1 MVIYFK
7 NFFYEFMLFIY
18 LSYIY
23 FMSKKKTGILLINL
37 GSPKD
42 LTKKSVREYLKV
54 FLSDDYVL
62 DLPKIL
68 QQIILRVFILP
79 FRPKSTLEAYE
90 QIWTSEGSPL
100 ILSTESIAKK
110 LSSKTGWDVDFA
122 MRYEDPSIENALL
135 NFKNKGI
142 NKIIVISLY
151 PHNAMATTI
160 TTEME
165 TRIVANKVS
174 EDFELTFTKPFFD
187 NEIYINAV
195 SNSIKPFIE
204 KASFDKIIFSY
215 HGIPKRQ
222 AKKTDETG
230 EHCFSTGNCC
240 EVEGAGSKD
249 CYRSHTR
256 IASDL
261 TAKKLGLNDDQ
272 WEVAYQSR
280 LGPGWLTPFTDRR
293 LAELPEEGKN
303 NIAVLCP
310 SFISDCLETLE
321 EIDIRGRKTFF
332 DAGGKNMTYIPCLN
346 DSEDTITLL
355 ENLVK
360 SS

>member
-1 MVIYFK
+1 
-7 NFFYEFMLFIY
+7 
-18 LSYIY
+18 
-23 FMSKKKTGILLINL
+23 MSENTTGILLINL
-37 GSPKD
+37 GSPKK

-79 FRPKSTLEAYE
+79 FRPKKTLEAYE
-90 QIWTSEGSPL
+90 LIWTPEGSPL
-100 ILSTESIAKK
+100 IISTESIANK
-110 LSSKTGWDVDFA
+110 LSLKTGWDVDYA
-122 MRYEDPSIENALL
+122 MRYEEPSIENALL

-142 NKIIVISLY
+142 YKIIVISLY
-151 PHNAMATTI
+151 PHNALATTI

-165 TRIVANKVS
+165 TRIVANKLS
-174 EDFELTFTKPFFD
+174 EDFELVFTKPFFD
-187 NEIYINAV
+187 NEIYINAIA
-195 SNSIKPFIE
+195 NTIKPCIE
-204 KASFDKIIFSY
+204 KASFDKIVFSY

-230 EHCFSTGNCC
+230 EHCFSDSNCC
-240 EVEGAGSKD
+240 EIAGDGSKD

-261 TAKKLGLNDDQ
+261 TAKKLGLSDDQ

-280 LGPGWLTPFTDRR
+280 LGPGWLTPFTDKR
-293 LAELPEEGKN
+293 LAELPEEGKK

-332 DAGGKNMTYIPCLN
+332 DAGGEIMTYIPCLN
-346 DSEDTITLL
+346 DSEDTINLL

-360 SS
+360 SA

>member
-1 MVIYFK
+1 
-7 NFFYEFMLFIY
+7 
-18 LSYIY
+18 
-23 FMSKKKTGILLINL
+23 MSEKKTGVLLINL
-37 GSPKD
+37 GSPKE
-42 LTKKSVREYLKV
+42 LTKKSVKEYLRV

-62 DLPKIL
+62 DIPKIL
-68 QQIILRVFILP
+68 QQLILRFFILP
-79 FRPKSTLEAYE
+79 FRPKKTLEAYE
-90 QIWTSEGSPL
+90 LIWTPEGSPL

-110 LSSKTGWDVDFA
+110 LSQKTGWDVSYA
-122 MRYEDPSIENALL
+122 MRYEDPSIEKALV
-135 NFKNKGI
+135 NFKSKGI
-142 NKIIVISLY
+142 YNIIVISLY

-165 TRIVANKVS
+165 TRIVANKIS
-174 EDFELTFTKPFFD
+174 ENFELIFTKPFFD
-187 NEIYINAV
+187 NEIYINSL
-195 SNSIKPFIE
+195 SNSIKPYIE
-204 KASFDKIIFSY
+204 KSSFDKIIFSY

-230 EHCFSTGNCC
+230 DHCFSTGNCC
-240 EVEGAGSKD
+240 EVESEGSKD

-261 TAKKLGLNDDQ
+261 TAKKLGLNEDQ

-280 LGPGWLTPFTDRR
+280 IGPGWLTPFTDKR
-293 LAELPEEGKN
+293 LAELPEEGKE
-303 NIAVLCP
+303 NIAILCP

-346 DSEDTITLL
+346 DSDETVTLL

-360 SS
+360 AS

>member
-1 MVIYFK
+1 
-7 NFFYEFMLFIY
+7 
-18 LSYIY
+18 
-23 FMSKKKTGILLINL
+23 MSKNKTGVLLINL
-37 GSPKD
+37 GSPKE
-42 LTKKSVREYLKV
+42 LTKKSVKEYLRV

-62 DLPKIL
+62 DIPKIL
-68 QQIILRVFILP
+68 QQLILRLFILP
-79 FRPKSTLEAYE
+79 FRPKNTLEAYE
-90 QIWTSEGSPL
+90 LIWTPEGSPL
-100 ILSTESIAKK
+100 ILSTKSIAKK
-110 LSSKTGWDVDFA
+110 LSKKTGWDVNYA
-122 MRYEDPSIENALL
+122 MRYEDPSIEKALV
-135 NFKNKGI
+135 NFKSKGI
-142 NKIIVISLY
+142 YKIIVISLY

-165 TRIVANKVS
+165 TRIVANKIS
-174 EDFELTFTKPFFD
+174 ENFELIFTKPFFD
-187 NEIYINAV
+187 NEIYINTL
-195 SNSIKPFIE
+195 SNSIKPYIE
-204 KASFDKIIFSY
+204 KSSFDKIIFSY

-230 EHCFSTGNCC
+230 QHCFSTGNCC
-240 EVEGAGSKD
+240 EIESEGSKD

-261 TAKKLGLNDDQ
+261 TAKKLGLSEDQ

-293 LAELPEEGKN
+293 LAELPEEGKE
-303 NIAVLCP
+303 NIAILCP

-332 DAGGKNMTYIPCLN
+332 DAGGTNMTYIPCLN
-346 DSEDTITLL
+346 DSDETIALL

-360 SS
+360 TA

>member
-1 MVIYFK
+1 
-7 NFFYEFMLFIY
+7 
-18 LSYIY
+18 
-23 FMSKKKTGILLINL
+23 MSKNTTGILLINL
-37 GSPKD
+37 GSPKK

-79 FRPKSTLEAYE
+79 FRPKKTLEAYE
-90 QIWTSEGSPL
+90 LIWTPEGSPL
-100 ILSTESIAKK
+100 IISTESIANK
-110 LSSKTGWDVDFA
+110 LSLKTGWDVDYA

-142 NKIIVISLY
+142 YKIIVISLY
-151 PHNAMATTI
+151 PHNALATTI

-165 TRIVANKVS
+165 TRIVANKLS
-174 EDFELTFTKPFFD
+174 EDFELVFTKPFFD
-187 NEIYINAV
+187 NEIYINAI
-195 SNSIKPFIE
+195 SKTIKPHIE
-204 KASFDKIIFSY
+204 KVSFDKIVFSY

-230 EHCFSTGNCC
+230 VHCFSDSNCC
-240 EVEGAGSKD
+240 EIAGDGSKD

-261 TAKKLGLNDDQ
+261 TARKLGLSDDQ

-280 LGPGWLTPFTDRR
+280 LGPGWLTPFTDKR
-293 LAELPEEGKN
+293 LAELPEEGKK

-346 DSEDTITLL
+346 DSEDTINLL
-355 ENLVK
+355 ENLVM
-360 SS
+360 SA

>member
-1 MVIYFK
+1 
-7 NFFYEFMLFIY
+7 
-18 LSYIY
+18 
-23 FMSKKKTGILLINL
+23 MSENTTGILLINL
-37 GSPKD
+37 GSPKK

-79 FRPKSTLEAYE
+79 FRPKKTLEAYE
-90 QIWTSEGSPL
+90 LIWTPEGSPL
-100 ILSTESIAKK
+100 IISTESIAKK
-110 LSSKTGWDVDFA
+110 LSLKTGWDVDYA

-142 NKIIVISLY
+142 YKIIVISLY
-151 PHNAMATTI
+151 PHNALATTI

-165 TRIVANKVS
+165 TRIVANKLS
-174 EDFELTFTKPFFD
+174 EDFELVFTKPFFD
-187 NEIYINAV
+187 NEIYINAIA
-195 SNSIKPFIE
+195 NTIKPCIE
-204 KASFDKIIFSY
+204 KASFDKIVFSY

-230 EHCFSTGNCC
+230 EHCFSDSNCC
-240 EVEGAGSKD
+240 EIAGDGSKD

-261 TAKKLGLNDDQ
+261 TAKKLGLSDDQ

-280 LGPGWLTPFTDRR
+280 LGPGWLTPFTDKR
-293 LAELPEEGKN
+293 LAELPEEGKK

-346 DSEDTITLL
+346 DSEDTINLL

-360 SS
+360 SA

>member
-1 MVIYFK
+1 
-7 NFFYEFMLFIY
+7 
-18 LSYIY
+18 
-23 FMSKKKTGILLINL
+23 LI
-37 GSPKD
+37 
-42 LTKKSVREYLKV
+42 
-54 FLSDDYVL
+54 
-62 DLPKIL
+62 I
-68 QQIILRVFILP
+68 
-79 FRPKSTLEAYE
+79 
-90 QIWTSEGSPL
+90 
-100 ILSTESIAKK
+100 STESIAKK
-110 LSSKTGWDVDFA
+110 LSSKTGWDVEYA
-122 MRYEDPSIENALL
+122 MRYEDPSIESALL

-142 NKIIVISLY
+142 FDLIVISLY

-165 TRIVANKVS
+165 TRIVAHKVS
-174 EDFELTFTKPFFD
+174 EDFKLTFTKPFFD
-187 NEIYINAV
+187 NETYIDAI

-204 KASFDKIIFSY
+204 KDSFDKIIFSY

-240 EVEGAGSKD
+240 EVKGEGSKD

-280 LGPGWLTPFTDRR
+280 IGPGWLTPFTDRR
-293 LAELPEEGKN
+293 LAELPEEGKD

-346 DSEDTITLL
+346 DSEDTINLL

-360 SS
+360 SA

>member
-1 MVIYFK
+1 
-7 NFFYEFMLFIY
+7 
-18 LSYIY
+18 
-23 FMSKKKTGILLINL
+23 MSENTTGILLINL
-37 GSPKD
+37 GSPKK

-79 FRPKSTLEAYE
+79 FRPKKTLEAYE
-90 QIWTSEGSPL
+90 LIWTPEGSPL
-100 ILSTESIAKK
+100 IISTESIANK
-110 LSSKTGWDVDFA
+110 LSLKTGWDVDYA

-142 NKIIVISLY
+142 YKIIVISLY

-165 TRIVANKVS
+165 TRIVANKLS
-174 EDFELTFTKPFFD
+174 EDFELVFTKPFFD
-187 NEIYINAV
+187 NEIYINAIA
-195 SNSIKPFIE
+195 NTIKPCIE
-204 KASFDKIIFSY
+204 KASFDKIVFSY

-230 EHCFSTGNCC
+230 EHCFSDSNCC
-240 EVEGAGSKD
+240 EIAGDGSKD

-261 TAKKLGLNDDQ
+261 TAKKLGLSDDQ

-280 LGPGWLTPFTDRR
+280 LGPGWLTPFTDKR
-293 LAELPEEGKN
+293 LAELPEEGKK

-346 DSEDTITLL
+346 DSEDTINLL

-360 SS
+360 SA

>member
-1 MVIYFK
+1 
-7 NFFYEFMLFIY
+7 
-18 LSYIY
+18 
-23 FMSKKKTGILLINL
+23 MSENTTGILLINL
-37 GSPKD
+37 GSPKK

-79 FRPKSTLEAYE
+79 FRPKKTLEAYE
-90 QIWTSEGSPL
+90 LIWTPEGSPL
-100 ILSTESIAKK
+100 IISTESIANK
-110 LSSKTGWDVDFA
+110 LSLKTGWDVDYA

-142 NKIIVISLY
+142 YKIIVISLY
-151 PHNAMATTI
+151 PHNALATTI

-165 TRIVANKVS
+165 TRIVANKLS
-174 EDFELTFTKPFFD
+174 EDFELVFTKPFFD
-187 NEIYINAV
+187 NEIYINAIA
-195 SNSIKPFIE
+195 NTIKPCIE
-204 KASFDKIIFSY
+204 KASFDKIVFSY

-230 EHCFSTGNCC
+230 VHCFSDSNCC
-240 EVEGAGSKD
+240 EIAGDGSKD

-261 TAKKLGLNDDQ
+261 TARKLGLSDDQ

-280 LGPGWLTPFTDRR
+280 LGPGWLTPFTDKR
-293 LAELPEEGKN
+293 LAELPEEGKK

-346 DSEDTITLL
+346 DSEDTINLL

-360 SS
+360 SA

>member
-1 MVIYFK
+1 
-7 NFFYEFMLFIY
+7 
-18 LSYIY
+18 
-23 FMSKKKTGILLINL
+23 MSKNTTGILLINL
-37 GSPKD
+37 GSPKK

-79 FRPKSTLEAYE
+79 FRPKKTLEAYE
-90 QIWTSEGSPL
+90 LIWTPEGSPL
-100 ILSTESIAKK
+100 IISTESIANK
-110 LSSKTGWDVDFA
+110 LSLKTGWDVDYA

-142 NKIIVISLY
+142 YKIIVISLY
-151 PHNAMATTI
+151 PHNALATTI

-165 TRIVANKVS
+165 TRIVANKLS
-174 EDFELTFTKPFFD
+174 EDFELVFTKPFFD
-187 NEIYINAV
+187 NEIYINAIA
-195 SNSIKPFIE
+195 NTIKPCIE
-204 KASFDKIIFSY
+204 KASFDKIVFSY

-230 EHCFSTGNCC
+230 VHCFSDSNCC
-240 EVEGAGSKD
+240 EIAGDGSKD

-261 TAKKLGLNDDQ
+261 TAKKLGLSDDQ

-280 LGPGWLTPFTDRR
+280 LGPGWLTPFTDKR
-293 LAELPEEGKN
+293 LAELPEEGKK

-332 DAGGKNMTYIPCLN
+332 DAGGEIMTYIPCLN
-346 DSEDTITLL
+346 DSEDTINLL

-360 SS
+360 GA

>member
-1 MVIYFK
+1 
-7 NFFYEFMLFIY
+7 
-18 LSYIY
+18 
-23 FMSKKKTGILLINL
+23 MSKNTTGILLINL
-37 GSPKD
+37 GSPKK

-79 FRPKSTLEAYE
+79 FRPKKTLEAYE
-90 QIWTSEGSPL
+90 LIWTPEGSPL
-100 ILSTESIAKK
+100 IISTESIANK
-110 LSSKTGWDVDFA
+110 LSLKTGWDVDYA

-142 NKIIVISLY
+142 YKIIVISLY
-151 PHNAMATTI
+151 PHNALATTI

-165 TRIVANKVS
+165 TRIVAYKLS
-174 EDFELTFTKPFFD
+174 EDFELVFTKPFFD
-187 NEIYINAV
+187 NEIYINAIA
-195 SNSIKPFIE
+195 NTIKPCIE
-204 KASFDKIIFSY
+204 KASFDKIVFSY

-230 EHCFSTGNCC
+230 EHCFSDSNCC
-240 EVEGAGSKD
+240 EIAGDGSKD

-261 TAKKLGLNDDQ
+261 TARKLGLSDDQ

-280 LGPGWLTPFTDRR
+280 LGPGWLTPFTDKR
-293 LAELPEEGKN
+293 LAELPEEGKK

-332 DAGGKNMTYIPCLN
+332 DAGGEIMTYIPCLN
-346 DSEDTITLL
+346 DSEDTINLL

-360 SS
+360 SA

>member
-1 MVIYFK
+1 
-7 NFFYEFMLFIY
+7 
-18 LSYIY
+18 
-23 FMSKKKTGILLINL
+23 MSENTTGILLINL
-37 GSPKD
+37 GSPKK

-79 FRPKSTLEAYE
+79 FRPKKTLEAYE
-90 QIWTSEGSPL
+90 LIWTPEGSPL
-100 ILSTESIAKK
+100 IISTESIAKK
-110 LSSKTGWDVDFA
+110 LSLKTGWDVDYA

-142 NKIIVISLY
+142 YKIIVISLY
-151 PHNAMATTI
+151 PHNALATTI

-165 TRIVANKVS
+165 TRIVANKLS
-174 EDFELTFTKPFFD
+174 EDFELVFTKPFFD
-187 NEIYINAV
+187 NEIYINAIA
-195 SNSIKPFIE
+195 NTIKPCIE
-204 KASFDKIIFSY
+204 KASFDKIVFSY

-230 EHCFSTGNCC
+230 VHCFSDSNCC
-240 EVEGAGSKD
+240 EIAGDGSKD

-261 TAKKLGLNDDQ
+261 TARKLGLSDDQ

-280 LGPGWLTPFTDRR
+280 LGPGWLTPFTDKR
-293 LAELPEEGKN
+293 LAELPEEGKK

-332 DAGGKNMTYIPCLN
+332 DAGGEIMTYIPCLN
-346 DSEDTITLL
+346 DSEDTINLL

-360 SS
+360 SA

>member
-1 MVIYFK
+1 
-7 NFFYEFMLFIY
+7 MLE
-18 LSYIY
+18 
-23 FMSKKKTGILLINL
+23 KKTGVLLINL
-37 GSPKD
+37 GSPKE
-42 LTKKSVREYLKV
+42 LTKKSVKEYLRV

-62 DLPKIL
+62 DIPKIL
-68 QQIILRVFILP
+68 QQLILRFFILP
-79 FRPKSTLEAYE
+79 FRPKKTLEAYE
-90 QIWTSEGSPL
+90 LIWTSEGSPL

-110 LSSKTGWDVDFA
+110 LSQKTGWDVGYA
-122 MRYEDPSIENALL
+122 MRYEDPSIEKALV
-135 NFKNKGI
+135 NFKSKGI
-142 NKIIVISLY
+142 YNIIVISLY

-165 TRIVANKVS
+165 TRIVANKIS
-174 EDFELTFTKPFFD
+174 ENFELIFTKPFFD
-187 NEIYINAV
+187 NEIYINSL
-195 SNSIKPFIE
+195 SNSIKPYIE
-204 KASFDKIIFSY
+204 KSSFDKIVFSY

-222 AKKTDETG
+222 AQKTDETG

-240 EVEGAGSKD
+240 EVESEGSKD

-261 TAKKLGLNDDQ
+261 TAKKLGLNEDQ

-280 LGPGWLTPFTDRR
+280 IGPGWLTPFTDKR
-293 LAELPEEGKN
+293 LAELPEEGKE

-346 DSEDTITLL
+346 DSDETVTLL

-360 SS
+360 AS

>member
-1 MVIYFK
+1 
-7 NFFYEFMLFIY
+7 
-18 LSYIY
+18 
-23 FMSKKKTGILLINL
+23 MSKNTTGILLINL
-37 GSPKD
+37 GSPKK

-62 DLPKIL
+62 DLPKVL

-79 FRPKSTLEAYE
+79 FRPKKTLEAYE
-90 QIWTSEGSPL
+90 LIWTPEGSPL
-100 ILSTESIAKK
+100 ITSTESIANK
-110 LSSKTGWDVDFA
+110 LSLKTGWDVDYA

-142 NKIIVISLY
+142 YKIIVISLY
-151 PHNAMATTI
+151 PHNALATTI

-165 TRIVANKVS
+165 TRIVANKLS
-174 EDFELTFTKPFFD
+174 EDFELVFTKPFFD
-187 NEIYINAV
+187 NEIYINAIA
-195 SNSIKPFIE
+195 NTIKPCIE
-204 KASFDKIIFSY
+204 KASFDKIVFSY

-230 EHCFSTGNCC
+230 VHCFSDSNCC
-240 EVEGAGSKD
+240 EIAGDGSKD

-261 TAKKLGLNDDQ
+261 TARKLGLSDDQ

-280 LGPGWLTPFTDRR
+280 LGPGWLTPFTDKR
-293 LAELPEEGKN
+293 LAELPEEGKK

-346 DSEDTITLL
+346 DSEDTINLL

-360 SS
+360 SA

>member
-1 MVIYFK
+1 
-7 NFFYEFMLFIY
+7 
-18 LSYIY
+18 
-23 FMSKKKTGILLINL
+23 MSENTTGILLINL
-37 GSPKD
+37 GSPKK

-79 FRPKSTLEAYE
+79 FRPKNTLEAYE
-90 QIWTSEGSPL
+90 LIWTPEGSPL
-100 ILSTESIAKK
+100 IISTESIANK
-110 LSSKTGWDVDFA
+110 LSLKTGWDVDYA

-135 NFKNKGI
+135 NFKSKGI
-142 NKIIVISLY
+142 YKIIVISLY
-151 PHNAMATTI
+151 PHNALATTI

-165 TRIVANKVS
+165 TRIVAYKLS
-174 EDFELTFTKPFFD
+174 EDFELVFTKPFFD
-187 NEIYINAV
+187 NEIYINAIA
-195 SNSIKPFIE
+195 NTIKPCIE
-204 KASFDKIIFSY
+204 KASFDKIVFSY

-230 EHCFSTGNCC
+230 EHCFSDSNCC
-240 EVEGAGSKD
+240 EIAGDGSKD

-261 TAKKLGLNDDQ
+261 TAKKLGLSDDQ

-280 LGPGWLTPFTDRR
+280 LGPGWLTPFTDKR
-293 LAELPEEGKN
+293 LAELPEEGKK

-332 DAGGKNMTYIPCLN
+332 DAGGEIMTYIPCLN
-346 DSEDTITLL
+346 DSEDTINLL

-360 SS
+360 SA

>member
-1 MVIYFK
+1 
-7 NFFYEFMLFIY
+7 
-18 LSYIY
+18 
-23 FMSKKKTGILLINL
+23 
-37 GSPKD
+37 
-42 LTKKSVREYLKV
+42 
-54 FLSDDYVL
+54 
-62 DLPKIL
+62 
-68 QQIILRVFILP
+68 
-79 FRPKSTLEAYE
+79 
-90 QIWTSEGSPL
+90 
-100 ILSTESIAKK
+100 
-110 LSSKTGWDVDFA
+110 

-142 NKIIVISLY
+142 YKIIVISLY
-151 PHNAMATTI
+151 PHNALATTI

-165 TRIVANKVS
+165 TRIVANKLS
-174 EDFELTFTKPFFD
+174 EDFELVFTKPFFD
-187 NEIYINAV
+187 NEIYINAIA
-195 SNSIKPFIE
+195 NTIKPCIE
-204 KASFDKIIFSY
+204 KASFDKIVFSY

-230 EHCFSTGNCC
+230 EHCFSDSNCC
-240 EVEGAGSKD
+240 EIAGDGSKD

-261 TAKKLGLNDDQ
+261 TAKKLGLSDDQ

-280 LGPGWLTPFTDRR
+280 LGPGWLTPFTDKR
-293 LAELPEEGKN
+293 LAELPEEGKK

-332 DAGGKNMTYIPCLN
+332 DAGGEIMTYIPCLN
-346 DSEDTITLL
+346 DSEDTINLL

-360 SS
+360 SA

>member
-1 MVIYFK
+1 
-7 NFFYEFMLFIY
+7 
-18 LSYIY
+18 
-23 FMSKKKTGILLINL
+23 MSKNTTGILLINL
-37 GSPKD
+37 GSPKK
-42 LTKKSVREYLKV
+42 LTKKSVIEYLKE

-62 DLPKIL
+62 DLPKVL

-79 FRPKSTLEAYE
+79 FRPKKTLEAYE
-90 QIWTSEGSPL
+90 LIWTPEGSPL
-100 ILSTESIAKK
+100 IISTESIANK
-110 LSSKTGWDVDFA
+110 LSLKTGWDVDYA
-122 MRYEDPSIENALL
+122 MRYEEPSIENALL

-142 NKIIVISLY
+142 YKIIVISLY
-151 PHNAMATTI
+151 PHNALATTI

-165 TRIVANKVS
+165 TRIVANKLS
-174 EDFELTFTKPFFD
+174 EDFELVFTKPFFD
-187 NEIYINAV
+187 NEIYINAIA
-195 SNSIKPFIE
+195 NTIKPCIE
-204 KASFDKIIFSY
+204 KASFDKIVFSY

-230 EHCFSTGNCC
+230 VHCFSDSNCC
-240 EVEGAGSKD
+240 EIAGDGSKD

-261 TAKKLGLNDDQ
+261 TARKLGLSDDQ

-280 LGPGWLTPFTDRR
+280 LGPGWLTPFTDKR
-293 LAELPEEGKN
+293 LAELPEEGKK

-346 DSEDTITLL
+346 DSEDTINLL

-360 SS
+360 SA